1 MKFKILLS
9 TTGCLVLALAGVGSV
24 HAAVDAAQ
32 AQDLMESNKCGR
44 CHSIEKTKAG
54 PALKKVAAKYQG
66 RTDGE
71 ENIIKTITTGR
82 KVKLI
87 TDGTEED
94 HKIIKPQDPAKLKNL
109 AQWILS
115 L

>member
-9 TTGCLVLALAGVGSV
+9 TTGCLVLALGGVGSV

-44 CHSIEKTKAG
+44 CHSIEKTKTG
-54 PALKKVAAKYQG
+54 PSLKSVAAKYKG
-66 RTDGE
+66 KAEGE

-82 KVKLI
+82 KVKLA
-87 TDGTEED
+87 DGTEED